1 VALALLAAGAAGAL
15 EIEVID
21 THEQAGYVWTRVA
34 LHDLFAP
41 RIAESLSRGMPATLR
56 LHADLWR
63 RRRGWFDRLENS
75 FDAELRIRFDVWSR
89 SYRLERHG
97 APATSVSSLDSV
109 VVALSRPLALRVSR
123 VGQLDAAA
131 RYYVVVV
138 ATLKPLS
145 IEDVKE
151 IEGWLSGEV
160 EQKRGAGFGV
170 ITELPRSVFDA
181 VRNFV
186 GFGDEKARAISPDF
200 ELRTLFPESAP
211 GSDE

>member
-1 VALALLAAGAAGAL
+1 
-15 EIEVID
+15 VID
-21 THEQAGYVWTRVA
+21 THEHAGYVWTEVA

-63 RRRGWFDRLENS
+63 RRRGWFDRLESS

-89 SYRLERHG
+89 AYRLERHG
-97 APATSVSSLDSV
+97 APPASVSSLDSV
-109 VVALSRPLALRVSR
+109 VVALSRPLALRVGR
-123 VGQLDAAA
+123 VGQLDAGA

-160 EQKRGAGFGV
+160 EKKRGSGFGV

-181 VRNFV
+181 VRNFG

-200 ELRTLFPESAP
+200 ELRALFPPSVP
-211 GSDE
+211 RRDE